1 MFGRLAARTRPQF
14 FSDGM
19 ASMKHLQSSTLQLRK
34 LTKRYSSFEAVCD
47 LDLDVPSGSLLT
59 LLGPSGCGKT
69 TVLRM
74 IAGFLNVTSGDI
86 LVDGKD
92 ISRVEPNFRD
102 IGMVF
107 QNYALF
113 PHMTVASNVAFGLK
127 MRGVSK
133 EEQATRVHEALEMVQ
148 LTHLADRYPSQL
160 SGGQQ
165 QRVALARAVVI
176 NPKLLLLDEPL
187 GALDRHLR
195 EGLQSEL
202 RELQQKLG
210 ITSILVTHDQE
221 EALYLSDYIAVM
233 NRGRIEQL
241 DSPIALYDR
250 PRSEFVA
257 RFLGVPNIFDA
268 KIVATSGTEATL
280 SLAGQLIVV
289 KDAEGRSAGADC
301 KVSIR
306 PSHIEVA
313 GADDPREGIAGTVKN
328 MHELGERVVYRVE
341 VTGLQ
346 IEANAPRNN
355 NRHRYAVGQSVKL
368 VPDPAQTIVLRA

>member
-1 MFGRLAARTRPQF
+1 ME
-14 FSDGM
+14 
-19 ASMKHLQSSTLQLRK
+19 HLQSSTLQLRK
-34 LTKRYSSFEAVCD
+34 LTKRYSSFEAVRN
-47 LDLDVPSGSLLT
+47 LNLDVPSGSLLT

-74 IAGFLNVTSGDI
+74 IAGFLNVTSGEI

-113 PHMTVASNVAFGLK
+113 PHMTVESNVAFGLK
-127 MRGVSK
+127 MRGVPK
-133 EEQATRVHEALEMVQ
+133 EEQATRVREALEMVQ

-176 NPKLLLLDEPL
+176 KPKLLLLDEPL

-233 NRGRIEQL
+233 NQGRIEQL

-250 PRSEFVA
+250 PKSEFVA

-268 KIVATSGTEATL
+268 KIVATNGSGASL
-280 SLAGQLIVV
+280 SLGGGQQIVV
-289 KDAEGRSAGADC
+289 NDAEGQSAGADC

-306 PSHIEVA
+306 PSHIEVI
-313 GADDPREGIAGTVKN
+313 GADDPREGIAGTVRST
-328 MHELGERVVYRVE
+328 HELGERVVYRVE
-341 VTGLQ
+341 VNGLR
-346 IEANAPRNN
+346 IEANAPRSNN
-355 NRHRYAVGQSVKL
+355 SERYSVGQSVKL
-368 VPDPAQTIVLRA
+368 MLDPAQTIVLRA

>member
-1 MFGRLAARTRPQF
+1 ME
-14 FSDGM
+14 
-19 ASMKHLQSSTLQLRK
+19 HLQSSTLQLRN
-34 LTKRYSSFEAVCD
+34 LTKRYSSFEAVSN
-47 LDLDVPSGSLLT
+47 LDLEVPRGSLLT
-59 LLGPSGCGKT
+59 LLGPSGCGKS

-74 IAGFLNVTSGDI
+74 IAGFLNVTSGGI
-86 LVDGKD
+86 VVDGKD
-92 ISRVEPNFRD
+92 ISGVEPNFRD

-113 PHMTVASNVAFGLK
+113 PHMTVESNIAFGLK

-133 EEQATRVHEALEMVQ
+133 EEQATRVRDALEMVR
-148 LTHLADRYPSQL
+148 LSHLADRYPSQL

-176 NPKLLLLDEPL
+176 RPKLLLLDEPL

-210 ITSILVTHDQE
+210 ITSILVTHDQD

-233 NRGRIEQL
+233 NQGRIEQL

-250 PRSEFVA
+250 PKSEFVA
-257 RFLGVPNIFDA
+257 RFLGVANIFDA
-268 KIVATSGTEATL
+268 KVAVVNGGGATL
-280 SLAGQLIVV
+280 SLAGQHIVV
-289 KDAEGRSAGADC
+289 NDAGGQFAGADC

-306 PSHIEVA
+306 SSHIEVV
-313 GADDPREGIAGTVKN
+313 GAEDPREGLAGTVKTT
-328 MHELGERVVYRVE
+328 HELGERVVYRVE
-341 VTGLQ
+341 VNGLD
-346 IEANAPRNN
+346 IDANAPRNN
-355 NRHRYAVGQSVKL
+355 NRARYTAGQSVKL
-368 VPDPAQTIVLRA
+368 VLDPAHTIVLGA

>member
-1 MFGRLAARTRPQF
+1 MVT
-14 FSDGM
+14 
-19 ASMKHLQSSTLQLRK
+19 MKHLQSSTLQLRN
-34 LTKRYSSFEAVCD
+34 LTKRYGAYDAIRD

-74 IAGFLNVTSGDI
+74 IAGFLNVTSGEI

-92 ISRVEPNFRD
+92 IGKVEPNFRD

-113 PHMTVASNVAFGLK
+113 PHMTVETNVAFGLK
-127 MRGVSK
+127 MRGVPK
-133 EEQATRVHEALEMVQ
+133 EEQATRVREALAMVQ

-176 NPKLLLLDEPL
+176 RPKLLLLDEPL

-195 EGLQSEL
+195 EGLQFEL

-221 EALYLSDYIAVM
+221 DALYLSDYIAVM
-233 NRGRIEQL
+233 NHGRIEQL

-250 PRSEFVA
+250 PKSEFVA

-268 KIVATSGTEATL
+268 KIVATNGTEATL
-280 SLAGQLIVV
+280 SLGGQLIVV
-289 KDAEGRSAGADC
+289 DHAEGQSVGANC

-306 PSHIEVA
+306 PSHVEVV
-313 GADDPREGIAGTVKN
+313 GADDRREGIAGTVKN
-328 MHELGERVVYRVE
+328 MHELGERVVYRIE
-341 VTGLQ
+341 VDGLL
-346 IEANAPRNN
+346 IEANASRNN
-355 NRHRYAVGQSVKL
+355 TRERYAVGQSVRL
-368 VPDPAQTIVLRA
+368 ILDPAQTIVLSA

>member
-1 MFGRLAARTRPQF
+1 
-14 FSDGM
+14 
-19 ASMKHLQSSTLQLRK
+19 MKHLQSSTLQLRN
-34 LTKRYSSFEAVCD
+34 LTKRYSSFVALRD

-74 IAGFLNVTSGDI
+74 IAGFLNVTSGEI

-113 PHMTVASNVAFGLK
+113 PHMTVESNVAFGLK
-127 MRGVSK
+127 MRGVSRQ
-133 EEQATRVHEALEMVQ
+133 EQVTRVREALEMVQ

-176 NPKLLLLDEPL
+176 KPKLLLLDEPL

-233 NRGRIEQL
+233 NQGRIEQL

-268 KIVATSGTEATL
+268 KIVASNGREATL
-280 SLAGQLIVV
+280 SVGGQLIFVN
-289 KDAEGRSAGADC
+289 DAEGQSAGADC

-306 PSHIEVA
+306 PSHIEVV

-328 MHELGERVVYRVE
+328 MHELGERVVYRTE
-341 VTGLQ
+341 VNGLL

-355 NRHRYAVGQSVKL
+355 NRDRYAIGKSVKL
-368 VPDPAQTIVLRA
+368 ILDPAQTILLRA

>member
-1 MFGRLAARTRPQF
+1 MEN
-14 FSDGM
+14 
-19 ASMKHLQSSTLQLRK
+19 LQSSTLQLRK
-34 LTKRYSSFEAVCD
+34 LTKRYNSFEAVRD

-74 IAGFLNVTSGDI
+74 IAGFLNVTSGQM
-86 LVDGKD
+86 LVDDRD

-113 PHMTVASNVAFGLK
+113 PHMTVESNVAFGLK
-127 MRGVSK
+127 MRGVPK
-133 EEQATRVHEALEMVQ
+133 EEQVTRVREALEMVK

-176 NPKLLLLDEPL
+176 KPKLLLLDEPL

-195 EGLQSEL
+195 EGLQFEL
-202 RELQQKLG
+202 RELQKKLG
-210 ITSILVTHDQE
+210 ITSILVTHDQD

-233 NRGRIEQL
+233 NQGHIEQL
-241 DSPIALYDR
+241 DTPIALYDR

-268 KIVATSGTEATL
+268 KIVPSDARHAMISLGSHNVPVPDMGGYADSGE
-280 SLAGQLIVV
+280 
-289 KDAEGRSAGADC
+289 C
-301 KVSIR
+301 KVAIR

-313 GADDPREGIAGTVKN
+313 RADDKRLGLPGVVKTA
-328 MHELGERVVYRVE
+328 HELGERIVYHVE
-341 VTGLQ
+341 VNDLKF
-346 IEANAPRNN
+346 EANTPRNSN
-355 NRHRYAVGQSVKL
+355 FERFTVGHPVKL
-368 VPDPAQTIVLRA
+368 VLDPAHTVLLRA